1 MDDEEKK
8 TGAGGQ
14 EPERL
19 GPYRIEQEIPRARDG
34 EEGLYLATHEPT
46 GAVAMLVD
54 CGAGK
59 GEPPPEDLQ
68 VLLSVSASLRYYA
81 LHVLRTRWSRAPD
94 RQSVESLLF
103 TFVSVLAAVR
113 RMARVM
119 PDIREPRPRWHLGV
133 GVAGAAAVC
142 LLLLALVWRVSV
154 SSSPSA
160 PPAHLETPDPFTS
173 TGSAATAPQAQP
185 VLARPMPKE
194 PFKGQ
199 KRPPCIRYTEV
210 ELIGACWMPHRLKAP
225 CPDAIFE
232 HQGECYAPVFLIPP
246 PPQAVEP

>member
-1 MDDEEKK
+1 MDEEKK
-8 TGAGGQ
+8 TEAGGA

-19 GPYRIEQEIPRARDG
+19 GTYLLEQEVPRSKAGGD
-34 EEGLYLATHEPT
+34 GLYLARHEPT
-46 GAVAMLVD
+46 GDAVMLFT
-54 CGAGK
+54 CGAEE
-59 GEPPPEDLQ
+59 GEAPQQDLQ
-68 VLLSVSASLRYYA
+68 VLLCASASLRYYA
-81 LHVLRTRWSRAPD
+81 LHVLQTPWSRAPD

-103 TFVSVLAAVR
+103 TFVSVLKAVR
-113 RMARVM
+113 RMARIV

-133 GVAGAAAVC
+133 GVAGAVAVC
-142 LLLLALVWRVSV
+142 LVLLALVWRSPVSPA
-154 SSSPSA
+154 PSA

-173 TGSAATAPQAQP
+173 TGSAATAPQEQP

-246 PPQAVEP
+246 PPQSVEP